1 MKKSVFFLLTLLIPS
16 FLFAQKKFKI
26 ELDAPSYI
34 NDSLIF
40 SPPLV
45 RYGFEELYNFKLN
58 TNESIIIFGKRF
70 RVKYSVFQVRV
81 QEKNILEGQ
90 FEYPQPVS
98 FQYFDSKTK
107 QGYRTS
113 TFFLDS
119 GYYKIELP
127 RMVDFYEIKLNS
139 PVNNEYSNFKKLFS
153 DLYIKL
159 DNKFGFDSLTDL
171 TKKEERI
178 GSYIKKNPKS
188 YVAFWEIV
196 SDYTLHN
203 YNSIYIENLQLFSDE
218 IKQTDLFRKFKNKLK
233 VENSTMIGSEFP
245 IINFYKQISLT
256 KEAFRKYKLTFIDY
270 WSTACA
276 PCLKAMPEIVAM
288 YNDYK
293 ERGINFITITDESE
307 PKRIELA
314 KKILN
319 KNNVKWTNYFDINKD
334 FKHKLNAT
342 GYPLQFLI
350 DQKGKIVARV
360 LGNLGEIKKII
371 DDNLKSRVR

>member
-1 MKKSVFFLLTLLIPS
+1 MKKSPFLLTLLIPS
-16 FLFAQKKFKI
+16 LLFAQKKFKI

-34 NDSLIF
+34 NDSIIF

-45 RYGFEELYNFKLN
+45 RVGFEELYNFKLN
-58 TNESIIIFGKRF
+58 TNESIIVFGKRF
-70 RVKYSVFQVRV
+70 KLKYSVFQVRV

-98 FQYFDSKTK
+98 FQYYDLKANH
-107 QGYRTS
+107 GYRTS

-119 GYYKIELP
+119 GYYKINFP

-139 PVNNEYSNFKKLFS
+139 PVNNEYSIFKKIFS

-159 DNKFGFDSLTDL
+159 DNKLGFDSLTDL
-171 TKKEERI
+171 TKKEKRI
-178 GSYIKKNPKS
+178 GSYIKKNPNS

-196 SDYTLHN
+196 NDYTLN
-203 YNSIYIENLQLFSDE
+203 NFNSIYIDNLQLFSDE
-218 IKQTDLFRKFKNKLK
+218 IKKTDLYRKFESKMNA
-233 VENSTMIGSEFP
+233 ENSTMIGREFP
-245 IINFYKQISLT
+245 TINFNKKSALT
-256 KEAFRKYKLTFIDY
+256 KEVFRKYKLTFIDY

-288 YNDYK
+288 YNNYK
-293 ERGINFITITDESE
+293 EKGVNFITITDEGE

-319 KNNVKWTNYFDINKD
+319 KNNAKWSNYFDINKD
-334 FKHKLNAT
+334 FKNKLNAT
-342 GYPLQFLI
+342 GYPLHFLI
-350 DQKGKIVARV
+350 DQNGKIIARG
-360 LGNLGEIKKII
+360 LGDLDEIKKNI
-371 DDNLKSRVR
+371 DDNLKSIVR